1 MVHLILTDLVS
12 QVERKLIS
20 FSKELLIVLIKI
32 NSHFFR
38 PTPSVERTLPKRP
51 TPPRE
56 SGRAHKEQSSV
67 IEHVCN
73 PEIKRMGLRRVST
86 IRHFL
91 ISEIS
96 SF

>member
-1 MVHLILTDLVS
+1 MVHLTLTDLVS

-20 FSKELLIVLIKI
+20 FSKELLIVKIKI
-32 NSHFFR
+32 NSPATHPLFFR

-73 PEIKRMGLRRVST
+73 PEIKRMGLRRV
-86 IRHFL
+86 L
-91 ISEIS
+91 KL
-96 SF
+96 